1 MVEKYEGKIDV
12 KADVKADGF
21 LGRWARRK
29 NDALQGK
36 PLEEPVPV
44 VPPVP
49 LPVAAAP
56 GSTVAAVADQETP
69 PSDAAHEPVRELS
82 LDDAKL
88 LTKDSDFKPFMAGNV
103 GPEVRNAA
111 MKKLFAD
118 PHFNVM
124 DGLDIYIDDY
134 SISEPIPEAMLR
146 QMTSAKF
153 LKLFD
158 DEEEDDGGEKDKAA
172 SESTDNQD
180 SVEAASRE
188 NANGPDEETVAHS
201 DALPQPVLPAA
212 DSASS
217 FPASIHSSQPE
228 LLADS
233 GARPHEHDHTDL
245 RLQPDDAAPGPEAG
259 RRT

>member
-1 MVEKYEGKIDV
+1 MVEKFEGK
-12 KADVKADGF
+12 ADLKADGF

-29 NDALQGK
+29 NEALQGK
-36 PLEEPVPV
+36 PLEEPVLA

-49 LPVAAAP
+49 LPVAAANAVVVP
-56 GSTVAAVADQETP
+56 GEPPAD
-69 PSDAAHEPVRELS
+69 DAAREPVRELS

-88 LTKDSDFKPFMAGNV
+88 LTKDSDFKPFMASNV

-158 DEEEDDGGEKDKAA
+158 DEEEDEDGKKNKAA
-172 SESTDNQD
+172 AESTDNQD
-180 SVEAASRE
+180 SAEAASRE

-201 DALPQPVLPAA
+201 DELPQPVLPAA
-212 DSASS
+212 GSTSS
-217 FPASIHSSQPE
+217 LPAPINSSQPE

-245 RLQPDDAAPGPEAG
+245 RLQPDDAATGPEAG
-259 RRT
+259 HRT

>member
-1 MVEKYEGKIDV
+1 MAEKYERKVDV
-12 KADVKADGF
+12 NADGF

-36 PLEEPVPV
+36 PLEEPVLV

-56 GSTVAAVADQETP
+56 GSTVAAVAGQETP
-69 PSDAAHEPVRELS
+69 PADGAAPEPVRQLS

-88 LTKDSDFKPFMAGNV
+88 LTKDSDFKPFMASNV

-153 LKLFD
+153 LKIFD
-158 DEEEDDGGEKDKAA
+158 DEEDADKEKAA
-172 SESTDNQD
+172 AENADNPAAAVGNLRES
-180 SVEAASRE
+180 
-188 NANGPDEETVAHS
+188 ANGPDEDTVAHS
-201 DALPQPVLPAA
+201 DELPQIAPFPA
-212 DSASS
+212 DSDPSLTAS
-217 FPASIHSSQPE
+217 FNSSQPE

-233 GARPHEHDHTDL
+233 GASHHEHDHTDL
-245 RLQPDDAAPGPEAG
+245 RLQPDDAASGPEAG
-259 RRT
+259 RGT

>member
-1 MVEKYEGKIDV
+1 VEAAVAEKPE
-12 KADVKADGF
+12 VKADGF

-36 PLEEPVPV
+36 PLDEPAPV
-44 VPPVP
+44 VPPPP
-49 LPVAAAP
+49 LPVAAAN
-56 GSTVAAVADQETP
+56 AAVVSQEPSAAD
-69 PSDAAHEPVRELS
+69 DATEPVRELS

-88 LTKDSDFKPFMAGNV
+88 LTKDSDFKPFMASNV

-124 DGLDIYIDDY
+124 DGLDIYVDDY
-134 SISEPIPEAMLR
+134 SISEPIPESMLR

-153 LKLFD
+153 LKIFD
-158 DEEEDDGGEKDKAA
+158 DEEDDEDPEKAA
-172 SESTDNQD
+172 LENPDNPEV
-180 SVEAASRE
+180 SGAVSRE
-188 NANGPDEETVAHS
+188 SANGPDVETVAHS
-201 DALPQPVLPAA
+201 DELTPTISSPA
-212 DSASS
+212 DSNSS
-217 FPASIHSSQPE
+217 HPASLNFSQPE

-233 GARPHEHDHTDL
+233 GASPHEHDHTDL
-245 RLQPDDAAPGPEAG
+245 RLQPDDAASGPEAG

>member
-1 MVEKYEGKIDV
+1 MAEKSEG
-12 KADVKADGF
+12 KADGF

-36 PLEEPVPV
+36 PLEDPVLV
-44 VPPVP
+44 VPSVP
-49 LPVAAAP
+49 LPVASAP
-56 GSTVAAVADQETP
+56 AVVNAAVAGQEP
-69 PSDAAHEPVRELS
+69 PATDDAPEPVRELS

-88 LTKDSDFKPFMAGNV
+88 LTKDSDFKPFMASNV

-158 DEEEDDGGEKDKAA
+158 DEEEDENGEKDKLAA
-172 SESTDNQD
+172 ENVDNQD
-180 SVEAASRE
+180 LAEAASRE
-188 NANGPDEETVAHS
+188 NANGPAEQTVAHF
-201 DALPQPVLPAA
+201 DELPQTAPSPA

-217 FPASIHSSQPE
+217 LPASLNYSQPE

-233 GARPHEHDHTDL
+233 GASPHEHDHTDL
-245 RLQPDDAAPGPEAG
+245 RLQPDNAAPGPEAG

>member
-1 MVEKYEGKIDV
+1 MAENIDT
-12 KADVKADGF
+12 KADGF

-36 PLEEPVPV
+36 PLDEPAPV
-44 VPPVP
+44 VPAAPV
-49 LPVAAAP
+49 PVAAAN
-56 GSTVAAVADQETP
+56 AAVVTQAP
-69 PSDAAHEPVRELS
+69 PATDVAPEPVRELS

-88 LTKDSDFKPFMAGNV
+88 LTKDSDFKPFMASNV

-134 SISEPIPEAMLR
+134 SISEPIPESMLR

-158 DEEEDDGGEKDKAA
+158 DEEDDEKKKAA
-172 SESTDNQD
+172 AENVDNPGEPGA
-180 SVEAASRE
+180 VSRE
-188 NANGPDEETVAHS
+188 NANGPGTETVAHS
-201 DALPQPVLPAA
+201 DDSLQSLPLPVG
-212 DSASS
+212 SAFGPPTSLN
-217 FPASIHSSQPE
+217 SSQPE

-233 GARPHEHDHTDL
+233 GASPHEHDHTDL
-245 RLQPDDAAPGPEAG
+245 RLQPDDAASGPEAG

>member
-1 MVEKYEGKIDV
+1 MVVAVAESNEL
-12 KADVKADGF
+12 KADGF

-36 PLEEPVPV
+36 PLDEPAAAVPSA
-44 VPPVP
+44 PV
-49 LPVAAAP
+49 PVAAAP
-56 GSTVAAVADQETP
+56 GAVNAVVAGQETP
-69 PSDAAHEPVRELS
+69 AEDAAPEPVRELS

-88 LTKDSDFKPFMAGNV
+88 LTKDSDFKPFMASNV

-153 LKLFD
+153 LKIFDD
-158 DEEEDDGGEKDKAA
+158 DEEDDKEKTAA
-172 SESTDNQD
+172 ENADDPGSA
-180 SVEAASRE
+180 EAVSRE
-188 NANGPDEETVAHS
+188 SANGPDEETVAHS
-201 DALPQPVLPAA
+201 DELPQTASSPADSDSSLPA
-212 DSASS
+212 SLN
-217 FPASIHSSQPE
+217 SSQPE

-233 GARPHEHDHTDL
+233 GASPHEHDHTDL
-245 RLQPDDAAPGPEAG
+245 RLQPDDAASGPEAG

>member
-1 MVEKYEGKIDV
+1 VAAVVEKYEA

-36 PLEEPVPV
+36 PLQEPVPV
-44 VPPVP
+44 VPPMP

-56 GSTVAAVADQETP
+56 GSTVAAVAGQETP
-69 PSDAAHEPVRELS
+69 PRDAAPEPVRELS

-88 LTKDSDFKPFMAGNV
+88 LTKDSDFKPFMASNV

-153 LKLFD
+153 LKIFD
-158 DEEEDDGGEKDKAA
+158 DEEDADKEKAA
-172 SESTDNQD
+172 AENADNPAAAVGNLRES
-180 SVEAASRE
+180 
-188 NANGPDEETVAHS
+188 ANGPDDDTVAHS
-201 DALPQPVLPAA
+201 DELPQIAPFPA
-212 DSASS
+212 DSNPSLTASLN
-217 FPASIHSSQPE
+217 SSQPQ

-259 RRT
+259 RCT